1 MRPKRMSVIV
11 CVLALIV
18 VVGRGAQMVLSHAAS
33 ETKAHVQLAAA
44 ESRVDTGRGAA
55 APASRAYAPPRPRG
69 TASQVPEKLH
79 VISVRVDVYGLP
91 EDVSTDTGKPPTTNQ
106 PIIATHAGKFVPVS
120 GALEKMVHEH
130 TYSGDWSVPGV
141 WHPWIGSA

>member
-1 MRPKRMSVIV
+1 MRPKRISVIV

-44 ESRVDTGRGAA
+44 ESRVDSGRGPAVAA
-55 APASRAYAPPRPRG
+55 SHAYAPPRPRSS
-69 TASQVPEKLH
+69 TPPAEKLH

-91 EDVSTDTGKPPTTNQ
+91 EDVSTDTGKPPASSQ
-106 PIIATHAGKFVPVS
+106 PILATRAGRFVQVS
-120 GALEKMVHEH
+120 DALEKMVHEH

-141 WHPWIGSA
+141 WHPWVGSA